1 MPEQLRIMCLSAH
14 PDDESL
20 GLGGTLARY
29 SAEGVATCVISAT
42 RGERGRFG
50 DAVERPPL
58 EVVGRTREAE
68 LRAAAKTLGV
78 SDVAFLDYIDGDL
91 DQAEPA
97 EAIRRI
103 VYHIRRFRPQVIC
116 TFAPDG
122 AYGHPDHIAVSQFAG
137 AAIVA
142 AADNSFRTAA
152 NGPGALPPHAVAKL
166 YYMTWAKPKWDAY
179 QAAFKDLKTTI
190 DGVERR
196 ATPWPE
202 WMITTRIDTSAYW
215 KTAWAA
221 IQCHKTQLTIY
232 DKLTTLPDD
241 YHEQLWGSQEF
252 YRAFSLV
259 NGGRRRE
266 TDLFEGLRGITD
278 DSNDSTIGAS
288 VPSSHH

>member
-1 MPEQLRIMCLSAH
+1 MLLSAH

-29 SAEGVATCVISAT
+29 SAEGVTTSVVSAT

-58 EVVGRTREAE
+58 DVVGRTREAE
-68 LRAAAKTLGV
+68 LRAAAHALGV
-78 SDVAFLDYIDGDL
+78 SEVSFLDYIDGDVDKADPREIIARMVPHL
-91 DQAEPA
+91 
-97 EAIRRI
+97 
-103 VYHIRRFRPQVIC
+103 RRFRPQVVC

-122 AYGHPDHIAVSQFAG
+122 AYGHPDHIAVSQFAA

-142 AADNSFRTAA
+142 AADASYRT
-152 NGPGALPPHAVAKL
+152 PGTADERSKPWAVSKF
-166 YYMTWAKPKWDAY
+166 YYMAWTGPKWDAY
-179 QAAFKDLKTTI
+179 QAAFRDLKTTI

-196 ATPWPE
+196 ATPWPD
-202 WMITTRIDTSAYW
+202 WMITTRIDTSAHW
-215 KTAWAA
+215 RNAWAA
-221 IQCHKTQLTIY
+221 IRCHKTQLTIY
-232 DKLTTLPDD
+232 DKLADLSDE

-266 TDLFEGLRGITD
+266 TDLFEGLRNETA
-278 DSNDSTIGAS
+278 GAGQS
-288 VPSSHH
+288 GAMSSARPHHP